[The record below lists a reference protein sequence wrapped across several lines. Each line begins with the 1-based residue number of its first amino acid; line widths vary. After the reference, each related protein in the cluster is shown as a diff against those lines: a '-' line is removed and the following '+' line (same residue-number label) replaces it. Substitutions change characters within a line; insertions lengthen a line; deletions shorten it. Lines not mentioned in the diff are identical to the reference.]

1 MYERGIILAMSDL
14 SKRLINTALLFL
26 FMVLISLIW
35 VVYNYPYTPQDV
47 IDDTV
52 ALGKWGI
59 LIDILFVVILGRI
72 WLKKETEQE

>member
-1 MYERGIILAMSDL
+1 
-14 SKRLINTALLFL
+14 
-26 FMVLISLIW
+26 MVLVSLIW
-35 VVYNYPYTPQDV
+35 VVYNYPYTPQEV